1 MLILLMKSIDPDLG
15 LIFLD
20 NKFNKVVFPAPFL
33 PTRPILSP
41 GFI

>member
-1 MLILLMKSIDPDLG
+1 MLISIDPDLG

-20 NKFNKVVFPAPFL
+20 NKFNNVVFPAFL